1 MVLLV
6 EHQISELPLVEI
18 QIVVK
23 CLLVVLLGGLRVV
36 KDPTAVQKQVA

>member
-23 CLLVVLLGGLRVV
+23 CLLVVLLGGLLVV
-36 KDPTAVQKQVA
+36 KDTSAAKKQVA

>member
-6 EHQISELPLVEI
+6 EHQISEPPLVEI

-23 CLLVVLLGGLRVV
+23 CLLVVLLGGLLVV
-36 KDPTAVQKQVA
+36 KDPSAVKKQVA